1 VPTSIRDR
9 LAIVLVGCLVLL
21 PNLGATTLWDLDEAL
36 WGNTTAEMARRGDWI
51 VPWHNGEVLT
61 DKPPFMYWVMLV
73 GTRLCGENEFG
84 FRIGAAMFA
93 LGTAL
98 VVHALGTT
106 LAGRREGLLAGIAT
120 VTALNFTAVSRAAG
134 PDIKLAFLVALAM
147 LLFVRFA
154 VPGGWPPRGRIG
166 RLPWKAAV
174 AIYAVL
180 GLAVLTKGPLG
191 FVLPTATLGLFLWWH
206 DTAAAGESLA
216 GRSLGGR
223 AAFLARTWLAAAFA
237 MRPLLGLAVVATVAG
252 PWYAA
257 VHQASGGAFG
267 ADFIGIHHV
276 QRFLEP
282 MEGHRG
288 PIVYYVLALLV
299 GLFPWSMFAIPTALD
314 AAARLRG
321 REGDPAGTRLL
332 VSWLVTWLGIFS
344 LAQTKLPNYI
354 LPAYPAAALLV
365 ASFLA
370 RWWQAPDAAARRWM
384 QVALWLLLA
393 IGGATAAVCLGFP
406 ALRAGD
412 RSLLEAA
419 SASPLVGDVLRLA
432 ALGGGIM
439 AAGAIACLL
448 LVARDRR
455 RDTILAYGG
464 MAVALAVYLFGVVAV
479 EAGRHQPA
487 RELVQILRDHGATVE
502 TPLGECGYTQPS
514 LVLYAGRTV
523 TQCGTATG
531 MAEFFGA
538 HPGGMVIVRVPPGRE
553 AAEFLPADT
562 EIVGE
567 RPSFPKIGRMLV
579 VRRTGVSPGT
589 TTAAA
594 PGTTVR

>member
-1 VPTSIRDR
+1 MPTPTRDR
-9 LAIVLVGCLVLL
+9 LIILLVGCLVLL
-21 PNLGATTLWDLDEAL
+21 PNLGATSLWDLDEAL
-36 WGNTTAEMARRGDWI
+36 WGSTTAEMARRGDWI

-61 DKPPFMYWVMLV
+61 HKPPFMYWVMLV
-73 GTRLCGENEFG
+73 GTRLCGDNEFG
-84 FRIGAAMFA
+84 FRIGAAVFA
-93 LGTAL
+93 LATAL

-120 VTALNFTAVSRAAG
+120 LTALNFTAVSRAAG

-147 LLFVRFA
+147 LVFVRLG

-166 RLPWKAAV
+166 RLPWKGAV
-174 AIYAVL
+174 AFHAVL

-191 FVLPTATLGLFLWWH
+191 FFLPTATLGLFLWWH

-223 AAFLARTWLAAAFA
+223 AVFLARTWVAAAFA
-237 MRPLLGLAVVATVAG
+237 VRPVLGLAVVAAVAG
-252 PWYAA
+252 PWYVA
-257 VHQASGGAFG
+257 VHHASGGAFG
-267 ADFIGIHHV
+267 TDFIGVHHV

-321 REGDPAGTRLL
+321 RDGDPAGTRLC
-332 VSWLVTWLGIFS
+332 VAWLAAWLGIFS

-365 ASFLA
+365 AGFLV
-370 RWWQAPDAAARRWM
+370 RWWQAADTASRRWM

-393 IGGATAAVCLGFP
+393 IGGVTTAGCLAFP
-406 ALRAGD
+406 VLRAGD

-419 SASPLVGDVLRLA
+419 STSPLVADVLRLA
-432 ALGGGIM
+432 AFGGGIM
-439 AAGAIACLL
+439 AAGAVACLV

-455 RDTILAYGG
+455 RDAMLAYAG
-464 MAVALAVYLFGVVAV
+464 MAVTLAVFLFGFVAV

-487 RELVQILRDHGATVE
+487 RDLVRIIRDHGATRD

-514 LVLYAGRTV
+514 LVLYAGQTV
-523 TQCGTATG
+523 AACGTRAG
-531 MAEFFGA
+531 VEEFLRA
-538 HPGGMVIVRVPPGRE
+538 HPGGMVVVRVPPGRE
-553 AAEFLPADT
+553 DSDYVPTAAEIL
-562 EIVGE
+562 GE
-567 RPSFPKIGRMLV
+567 RPSYPKVGRMLV
-579 VRRTGVSPGT
+579 VRRSVAGP
-589 TTAAA
+589 TAAA
-594 PGTTVR
+594 PAATVR